1 MKQTTDT
8 WTSMANTSIDKRY
21 VSTSKTFFTRLSSCY
36 KTIDN
41 IIIKYIIITIRN
53 VYPCLEASV

>member
-1 MKQTTDT
+1 MSRIKNIYIITQ
-8 WTSMANTSIDKRY
+8 NI
-21 VSTSKTFFTRLSSCY
+21 Y

>member
-1 MKQTTDT
+1 MSRIKNIYIITQ
-8 WTSMANTSIDKRY
+8 NI
-21 VSTSKTFFTRLSSCY
+21 Y

-53 VYPCLEASV
+53 AYPRLEASV

>member
-1 MKQTTDT
+1 MSRIKNIYIITQ
-8 WTSMANTSIDKRY
+8 NI
-21 VSTSKTFFTRLSSCY
+21 Y

-53 VYPCLEASV
+53 VYPRLEASV

>member
-1 MKQTTDT
+1 MSRIKNIYIITQ
-8 WTSMANTSIDKRY
+8 NI
-21 VSTSKTFFTRLSSCY
+21 Y

-53 VYPCLEASV
+53 VYPCLEASVQEAHSFYCLAGSDQHIF